1 MRRTFGVAAVVGIIA
16 VWVAGCS
23 QTSPTGPALA
33 LGEGGALGRGGVTT
47 VPLKGSLEGTVAI
60 TPLDPARASVVI
72 TASGHAT
79 QLGRFTL
86 QMPHLVNFATAT
98 GEGTFTFRAANGDTL
113 IGVFTGDADTTPPIF
128 AIEETG
134 SITGG
139 TGRFSG
145 ASGTIAIH
153 RLFDPVAG
161 TTTGTI
167 EGTLTF

>member
-23 QTSPTGPALA
+23 QASPTSPALA
-33 LGEGGALGRGGVTT
+33 LGGGGALGRGGVQT

-60 TPLDPARASVVI
+60 TPLDPPMASVVI
-72 TASGHAT
+72 TASGNAT

-98 GEGTFTFRAANGDTL
+98 GEGTFTFSAANGDTL
-113 IGVFTGDADTTPPIF
+113 SGVFTGHADTTPPIF
-128 AIEETG
+128 AIEEGG

-153 RLFDPVAG
+153 RLFDPAAG